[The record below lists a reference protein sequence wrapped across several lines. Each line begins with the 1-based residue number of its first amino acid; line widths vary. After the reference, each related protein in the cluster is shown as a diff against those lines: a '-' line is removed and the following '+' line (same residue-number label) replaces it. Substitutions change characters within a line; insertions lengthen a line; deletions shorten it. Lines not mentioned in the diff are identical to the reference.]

1 MQAFP
6 VAYIEF
12 FDDGEQKRREGP
24 RNETEE
30 TKLHEQWKVSAAS
43 LASDSFKTSIVVEKA

>member
-1 MQAFP
+1 MQVFP
-6 VAYIEF
+6 VAYFEF

-30 TKLHEQWKVSAAS
+30 TKLHEEWKASASS
-43 LASDSFKTSIVVEKA
+43 LTSPGR

>member
-1 MQAFP
+1 VQAFP